1 MANSRIVLKSPAPG
15 FPGTPNKAV
24 ELDTVLTSPSN
35 RVLLLPETPGGGPN
49 IAFFVDAPW
58 DNYSFPTSPP
68 QGFSIAG
75 TAGAVIDVD
84 WGDSSTSTYTMT
96 GSTITM
102 QHTYDTASPV
112 GFPYEGLF
120 YTDTDDLLTI
130 SAHTVLVAFN
140 TTALA
145 SSSLTYLQMYKA
157 WALAGAV
164 SNLPSTLS
172 HLEVIAG
179 TLYSGLT
186 GTVANFPSAL
196 TYLRLLSGTNANLT
210 GTINDFAS
218 SSFNTLALEGL
229 SNITGTINNLA
240 TNYPSITHLQL
251 DSNGN
256 ITGSIDNLS
265 DSISILYLLDQSGIA
280 GSINNLP
287 TGSHYVRL
295 VNLSTSMTGSLANL
309 PDGILDLEITNCG
322 NNVTGTFSASLP
334 ASLTRLVLV
343 GPATGFGG
351 GDIASETNLR
361 FLKLDNIS
369 ANYVYSSAS
378 WPAGMRY
385 FQVTPPATYGLSAT
399 EVNNILID
407 LAATTWTG
415 EKLIDLR
422 GSNAARTSASDSA
435 VATLTGMGVTVY
447 TN

>member
-1 MANSRIVLKSPAPG
+1 
-15 FPGTPNKAV
+15 
-24 ELDTVLTSPSN
+24 
-35 RVLLLPETPGGGPN
+35 
-49 IAFFVDAPW
+49 
-58 DNYSFPTSPP
+58 
-68 QGFSIAG
+68 
-75 TAGAVIDVD
+75 
-84 WGDSSTSTYTMT
+84 MT
-96 GSTITM
+96 GSAITM
-102 QHTYDTASPV
+102 QHTYDTASPE

-120 YTDTDDLLTI
+120 YTDTNDLLTI
-130 SAHTVLVAFN
+130 RAHTVPVSFN

-145 SSSLTYLQMYKA
+145 SSSVTYLQMYNA
-157 WALAGAV
+157 WALAGAA

-172 HLEVIAG
+172 HLEVMAG

-186 GTVANFPSAL
+186 GTISNFPSSL
-196 TYLRLLSGTNANLT
+196 NYLRLLSGTNANLT

-218 SSFNTLALEGL
+218 SSFTVLALEGL
-229 SNITGTINNLA
+229 SNITGTIDNLA
-240 TNYPSITHLQL
+240 TNYPSITQLQL

-265 DSISILYLLDQSGIA
+265 DSISILYLIDQSGIA

-287 TGSHYVRL
+287 TGSQYVRL
-295 VNLSTSMTGSLANL
+295 VNLSTSVTGNLANL

-334 ASLTRLVLV
+334 SSLERLVLT

-399 EVNNILID
+399 EVNSILID

-415 EKLIDLR
+415 EKFIDLR